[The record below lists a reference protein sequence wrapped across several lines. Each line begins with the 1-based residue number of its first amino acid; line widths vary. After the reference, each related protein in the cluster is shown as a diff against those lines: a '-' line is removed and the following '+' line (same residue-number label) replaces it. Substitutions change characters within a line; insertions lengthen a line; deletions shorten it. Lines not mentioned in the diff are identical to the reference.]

1 MTHIYIPQLLH
12 LPDRT
17 ERVPIKQRLLD
28 LETLTPVQG
37 FVDVT
42 HHGSYLEVKGQAET
56 IITLPCDRCLQQFN
70 HRLAVNASE
79 MIWLQEPIDESLL
92 EPEREMALDD
102 LVETVSPQGYFD
114 PETWLYEQL
123 CLEIPQRKLCD
134 TACPGI
140 EVALSDTLPESDAPV
155 DHRWASLEALK
166 RQLSN

>member
-1 MTHIYIPQLLH
+1 MTGIYIPQLLH
-12 LPDRT
+12 LPDQT
-17 ERVPIKQRLLD
+17 ERIAVKKHLLD

-37 FVDVT
+37 FVEVS
-42 HHGSYLEVKGQAET
+42 HRGNYLEVKGQAET

-70 HRLAVNASE
+70 HRLAVQASE
-79 MIWLQEPIDESLL
+79 LIWLEEPIDEALL
-92 EPEREMALDD
+92 EPEREVPLEE

-134 TACPGI
+134 ANCPGI
-140 EVALSDTLPESDAPV
+140 ELSDELPEAESKV
-155 DHRWASLEALK
+155 DHRWASLELLK